1 MTQSDD
7 DYGIYRRP
15 SASTLAA
22 VVCAGA
28 ALFFGSWA
36 MQLKK
41 ALSEDLRS
49 NQARAAQAEDALAE
63 KERMVFALN
72 DQVRELQDEVKHL
85 RERLDAANAVSL
97 APAPRPAAP
106 VAAAPLTPAPLA
118 VAPQAPVVAKVE
130 TPAAS
135 AAVVAAPAAPKM
147 PAAPVVVGQ
156 KSGGK
161 AAEIALPE
169 AVKKAA
175 PAEVSRKDKPEIPEK
190 TEKNAED
197 LAADLAAANTLSG
210 EILTYSPDNQRAYLS
225 LGSANG
231 GVQPGNRFS
240 VWRGGEYV
248 ADIEVMK
255 VFSVTSTCKVTG
267 DATGLQVGDIA
278 RRARPA
284 LGRK

>member
-15 SASTLAA
+15 SASTLTA

-106 VAAAPLTPAPLA
+106 VTVAPLVP
-118 VAPQAPVVAKVE
+118 APQAPVAI
-130 TPAAS
+130 PAAS
-135 AAVVAAPAAPKM
+135 AAPKM
-147 PAAPVVVGQ
+147 PAAPVAVSQ

-161 AAEIALPE
+161 TAEVALPE
-169 AVKKAA
+169 TVKKAV
-175 PAEVSRKDKPEIPEK
+175 PAEVSNKDKPEIPEK
-190 TEKNAED
+190 IEKNAED